1 MIALPHSDKR
11 ITNRFRIWSIL
22 FGILLSVLTIL
33 PKLQAAPY
41 TLQEIKLAS
50 LSQAEQISLQF
61 DGAYPDEPIVNF
73 EPGALSVRLVGTKM
87 ADELG
92 KELTPPN
99 ESLIRNVLV
108 SQPAMAEFVQ
118 VDILFNS
125 SRMALGNPEVWR
137 EGNRMF
143 LDLQFLN
150 LVNIQTNTLAPSIA
164 LTDEVGERVRQAD
177 PFPSTFSRA
186 TPDPPA
192 EQIAELDKIP
202 VQVATEMELGSAIP
216 DQDWSA
222 TLIGLLIALF
232 LILALIYGLA
242 WVYGKFLSG
251 KFPMLENQVNTRQ
264 VSVFHLGPKQKVVVL
279 EIRKQLFA
287 CGVTPQSI
295 SLLAK
300 LENERDQTYL
310 NALDLDGGQVN
321 IDYARLDFLKTLEKA
336 RQRANLNEVEQV
348 IPETGK
354 KFAKDWGTKTEVTK
368 TKEIPE
374 TESRV
379 AEWTN
384 PRVVRSNVYAPIDAG
399 YPVRTVDL
407 EGSTIEGFA
416 GKLTSRLKTL
426 KPIR

>member
-22 FGILLSVLTIL
+22 FGTLLSVLTIL

-50 LSQAEQISLQF
+50 LAQAEQISLQF

-73 EPGALSVRLVGTKM
+73 EPGALSVRLVGTKI
-87 ADELG
+87 ADGLG

-99 ESLIRNVLV
+99 ESLIRNVIV

-118 VDILFNS
+118 VDILFNT

-150 LVNIQTNTLAPSIA
+150 LVDIQTNALAPSIT

-216 DQDWSA
+216 DQDWSS

-300 LENERDQTYL
+300 LDNERDQTYL

-321 IDYARLDFLKTLEKA
+321 IDHARLDFLKTLDKA
-336 RQRANLNEVEQV
+336 RQRANLNEVEQL

-354 KFAKDWGTKTEVTK
+354 KFAQDWGTKTEVTK

-399 YPVRTVDL
+399 YPVKTVDL
-407 EGSTIEGFA
+407 EGSTMEGFA

>member
-61 DGAYPDEPIVNF
+61 DGAYLDEPIVNF
-73 EPGALSVRLVGTKM
+73 EPGALSVRLVGTKI
-87 ADELG
+87 ADGLG

-150 LVNIQTNTLAPSIA
+150 LVDIQTNTLAPSIA

-202 VQVATEMELGSAIP
+202 VQVATEIELGSAIP
-216 DQDWSA
+216 DQDWSS

-300 LENERDQTYL
+300 LDNERDQTYL
-310 NALDLDGGQVN
+310 NALDLDGGQVK
-321 IDYARLDFLKTLEKA
+321 IDHARLDFLKTLEKA

-354 KFAKDWGTKTEVTK
+354 KFAQDWGTKTEVTK

-379 AEWTN
+379 DEWTN
-384 PRVVRSNVYAPIDAG
+384 PRVVRSNVFAPIDAG

>member
-1 MIALPHSDKR
+1 MIVLPHSDKR
-11 ITNRFRIWSIL
+11 ILNRFRIWSVL
-22 FGILLSVLTIL
+22 FGTLLSVLTIL

-41 TLQEIKLAS
+41 TLQKIKLAS

-87 ADELG
+87 ADGLG
-92 KELTPPN
+92 AELTPPN

-150 LVNIQTNTLAPSIA
+150 LVDLQTNALGPSTTLI
-164 LTDEVGERVRQAD
+164 DEVGERVRKAD
-177 PFPSTFSRA
+177 RFPSTFSKA

-192 EQIAELDKIP
+192 KVVAELDKIP
-202 VQVATEMELGSAIP
+202 VQVASEMELGSAIP
-216 DQDWSA
+216 DQDWSS

-264 VSVFHLGPKQKVVVL
+264 VSVFRLGPKQKVVVL
-279 EIRKQLFA
+279 EIRKQLFVSA
-287 CGVTPQSI
+287 C
-295 SLLAK
+295 
-300 LENERDQTYL
+300 
-310 NALDLDGGQVN
+310 
-321 IDYARLDFLKTLEKA
+321 
-336 RQRANLNEVEQV
+336 
-348 IPETGK
+348 
-354 KFAKDWGTKTEVTK
+354 
-368 TKEIPE
+368 
-374 TESRV
+374 SR
-379 AEWTN
+379 N
-384 PRVVRSNVYAPIDAG
+384 
-399 YPVRTVDL
+399 
-407 EGSTIEGFA
+407 
-416 GKLTSRLKTL
+416 
-426 KPIR
+426 

>member
-1 MIALPHSDKR
+1 MIVLPHSEKKL
-11 ITNRFRIWSIL
+11 TNRFRIWFIL
-22 FGILLSVLTIL
+22 FGTLVSAVAIL
-33 PKLQAAPY
+33 PKLEAAPY

-50 LSQAEQISLQF
+50 LSQAEQIRLQF

-73 EPGALSVRLVGTKM
+73 EPGALSVRFVGTKM

-92 KELTPPN
+92 TELTPPK

-137 EGNRMF
+137 EGNRIF

-150 LVNIQTNTLAPSIA
+150 LVDLQTNTLTPSA
-164 LTDEVGERVRQAD
+164 TLTDEVGKRVRQAD
-177 PFPSTFSRA
+177 PFPSTFTRA
-186 TPDPPA
+186 KPELPA
-192 EQIAELDKIP
+192 EEIKGLDKIP
-202 VQVATEMELGSAIP
+202 VQADTKMELVSAIP
-216 DQDWSA
+216 DQDWSS
-222 TLIGLLIALF
+222 TLLALLVALI

-242 WVYGKFLSG
+242 WIYGKFLSG

-295 SLLAK
+295 NLLTK
-300 LENERDQTYL
+300 LDAESEQTYL

-321 IDYARLDFLKTLEKA
+321 VDHARLDFLKTLEKA
-336 RQRANLNEVEQV
+336 RKRANSNELEQI
-348 IPETGK
+348 IPENEK
-354 KFAKDWGTKTEVTK
+354 IAQDRVPKTVATK
-368 TKEIPE
+368 TKDIPE
-374 TESRV
+374 SETRV
-379 AEWTN
+379 PEWTN
-384 PRVVRSNVYAPIDAG
+384 SRVVRSNVYAPIGAG
-399 YPVRTVDL
+399 YPVKTVDL
-407 EGSTIEGFA
+407 EGSAMEGFA

>member
-1 MIALPHSDKR
+1 MIVLPHSENR
-11 ITNRFRIWSIL
+11 ITNRFRIWSVL
-22 FGILLSVLTIL
+22 FGTLLSVLAIL
-33 PKLQAAPY
+33 PKLHAAPY

-73 EPGALSVRLVGTKM
+73 EPGALSVRLVGTRM
-87 ADELG
+87 AEGLG
-92 KELTPPN
+92 AELTPPN

-150 LVNIQTNTLAPSIA
+150 LVDLQTDALGPSTNLI
-164 LTDEVGERVRQAD
+164 DEVGERVRRAD

-192 EQIAELDKIP
+192 EVVAQLDKIP
-202 VQVATEMELGSAIP
+202 VQVATEMDLGSAIP
-216 DQDWSA
+216 DQDWSS
-222 TLIGLLIALF
+222 TLIGLLIALL

-251 KFPMLENQVNTRQ
+251 KFPMLENHVNTRQ

-300 LENERDQTYL
+300 LDNERDQTYL

-321 IDYARLDFLKTLEKA
+321 IDHARLDFLKTLEEA
-336 RQRANLNEVEQV
+336 RQRANSNKLKQV
-348 IPETGK
+348 IPDTGK
-354 KFAKDWGTKTEVTK
+354 KFAQGWGTKTETTK
-368 TKEIPE
+368 DIPE
-374 TESRV
+374 NEARV

-384 PRVVRSNVYAPIDAG
+384 PRVVRSNVYAPIDAC
-399 YPVRTVDL
+399 YPVRTIDL
-407 EGSTIEGFA
+407 EGSTMEGFA
-416 GKLTSRLKTL
+416 EKLTSRLKTL

>member
-1 MIALPHSDKR
+1 
-11 ITNRFRIWSIL
+11 
-22 FGILLSVLTIL
+22 
-33 PKLQAAPY
+33 
-41 TLQEIKLAS
+41 
-50 LSQAEQISLQF
+50 
-61 DGAYPDEPIVNF
+61 
-73 EPGALSVRLVGTKM
+73 
-87 ADELG
+87 
-92 KELTPPN
+92 
-99 ESLIRNVLV
+99 
-108 SQPAMAEFVQ
+108 
-118 VDILFNS
+118 
-125 SRMALGNPEVWR
+125 
-137 EGNRMF
+137 
-143 LDLQFLN
+143 
-150 LVNIQTNTLAPSIA
+150 
-164 LTDEVGERVRQAD
+164 
-177 PFPSTFSRA
+177 
-186 TPDPPA
+186 
-192 EQIAELDKIP
+192 
-202 VQVATEMELGSAIP
+202 MELGSAIP
-216 DQDWSA
+216 DQDWSS

-242 WVYGKFLSG
+242 WIYGKFLSG

-300 LENERDQTYL
+300 LDNERDQTYL

-321 IDYARLDFLKTLEKA
+321 IDNARLDFLKTLEKA
-336 RQRANLNEVEQV
+336 RKRANSNELEQV

-354 KFAKDWGTKTEVTK
+354 KLAQDWGTKTETLK
-368 TKEIPE
+368 TKEISE
-374 TESRV
+374 TEARV

-407 EGSTIEGFA
+407 EGSTMEGFA

>member
-1 MIALPHSDKR
+1 MIVLPHSEKR
-11 ITNRFRIWSIL
+11 ITNCYRIWFIL
-22 FGILLSVLTIL
+22 LGTLLSVLAIL
-33 PKLQAAPY
+33 PKLEAAPY

-50 LSQAEQISLQF
+50 LSQAEQIRLQF

-87 ADELG
+87 AENLG
-92 KELTPPN
+92 TELTPPN

-150 LVNIQTNTLAPSIA
+150 LVDLQRKTLVPSA
-164 LTDEVGERVRQAD
+164 TLTDEVGKRVRQAD
-177 PFPSTFSRA
+177 PFPSTFTKA
-186 TPDPPA
+186 TPELPA
-192 EQIAELDKIP
+192 EETPELDKIP
-202 VQVATEMELGSAIP
+202 VQTATEMELGSAIP
-216 DQDWSA
+216 NQDWSS
-222 TLIGLLIALF
+222 TLLGLLVALI

-264 VSVFHLGPKQKVVVL
+264 VSVFHLGPKQKIVVL

-295 SLLAK
+295 SLLTK
-300 LENERDQTYL
+300 LDNDREQTYL
-310 NALDLDGGQVN
+310 NALDLNEGQVN
-321 IDYARLDFLKTLEKA
+321 IDHARLDFLKTLEKA
-336 RQRANLNEVEQV
+336 RNRANSDELGQ
-348 IPETGK
+348 I
-354 KFAKDWGTKTEVTK
+354 
-368 TKEIPE
+368 IPE
-374 TESRV
+374 TEKRIVKDWETKTMTTKIKDIPKNETRVAERTNSRV
-379 AEWTN
+379 A
-384 PRVVRSNVYAPIDAG
+384 RSNVCAPHDAC
-399 YPVRTVDL
+399 YPVRVVDL
-407 EGSTIEGFA
+407 EGSTMEGFA

>member
-1 MIALPHSDKR
+1 MIALPHSDNK

-50 LSQAEQISLQF
+50 LAQAEQISLQF

-73 EPGALSVRLVGTKM
+73 EPGALSVRLVGTKI
-87 ADELG
+87 ADGLG

-150 LVNIQTNTLAPSIA
+150 LVDIQTNALAPSIT

-216 DQDWSA
+216 DQDWSS

-287 CGVTPQSI
+287 CGVTPQNI

-300 LENERDQTYL
+300 LDNERDQTYL

-321 IDYARLDFLKTLEKA
+321 IDHARLDFLKTLDKA

-354 KFAKDWGTKTEVTK
+354 KFAQDWGTKTEVTK

-399 YPVRTVDL
+399 YPVKTVDL
-407 EGSTIEGFA
+407 EGSTMEGFA